1 MKKGLWSVMIVIA
14 VSCFVVLCLAAFAAQ
29 KQPSRS
35 AANFSAGNGQAQRG
49 EYLVESVAMCGECH
63 TPRDSQGQIDNSR
76 WLQGAPMWFTPVA
89 SYPDWAY
96 RAPALAG
103 LPGFTD
109 DDMTMILEKGLQP
122 TGRPIRPP
130 MHVFHMS
137 HEDAM
142 AIVAYLRSL
151 RPATN

>member
-1 MKKGLWSVMIVIA
+1 MKKGQWGVVIIIA
-14 VSCFVVLCLAAFAAQ
+14 ALSFAAFAAQ
-29 KQPSRS
+29 KPSRS
-35 AANFSAGNGQAQRG
+35 VPGAAAGNAQVQRG
-49 EYLVESVAMCGECH
+49 QYLVENVAMCGECH

-76 WLQGAPMWFTPVA
+76 WLEGAPTWFTPVTNF
-89 SYPDWAY
+89 PDWAY

-103 LPGFTD
+103 LPSFTD
-109 DDMTMILEKGLQP
+109 ADMTMILEKGLQP

-142 AIVAYLRSL
+142 AIVAYLKSL
-151 RPATN
+151 PSPTN

>member
-1 MKKGLWSVMIVIA
+1 MKKGLGNLIILA
-14 VSCFVVLCLAAFAAQ
+14 GLCLAGLCFVGLAQ
-29 KQPSRS
+29 KPSFGPGASGGS
-35 AANFSAGNGQAQRG
+35 AQIQRG
-49 EYLVESVAMCGECH
+49 QYLVEDVAMCGECH

-76 WLQGAPMWFTPVA
+76 WLQGAPTWFNPIA
-89 SYPDWAY
+89 SFPDWAY

-103 LPGFTD
+103 LPSFTD
-109 DDMTMILEKGLQP
+109 GDMTMVLEKGLQP
-122 TGRPIRPP
+122 TGRAIRPP

-151 RPATN
+151 RPATD